1 MPMSFGGHVASS
13 SACATRPEVGEIGL
27 SGFAAP
33 TRHSSPI
40 GRYVMATAGHREPCE
55 SRGSCTVLG
64 APEGE
69 SPSGDSSYR
78 YRFSRDRF
86 SVDVRYAPFATEL
99 LRCRAMTQRGRLC
112 CKTPK

>member
-69 SPSGDSSYR
+69 SPSGDSSI
-78 YRFSRDRF
+78 
-86 SVDVRYAPFATEL
+86 
-99 LRCRAMTQRGRLC
+99 GRLPAVHGSSPPAE
-112 CKTPK
+112 TPAVRADMLKSAGSGPGRDILNE